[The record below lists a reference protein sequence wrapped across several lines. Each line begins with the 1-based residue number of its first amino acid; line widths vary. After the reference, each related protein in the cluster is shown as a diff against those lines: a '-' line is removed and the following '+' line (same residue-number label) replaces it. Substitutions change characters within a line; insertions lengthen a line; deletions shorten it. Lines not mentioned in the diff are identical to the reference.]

1 MYCNMFVKEKI
12 ISVYHM
18 VFDFRMK
25 FHILRL
31 FIDSSLFHRTFMYVK
46 NAIFSNIS
54 KIFNIYLYWIEYIH
68 A

>member
-1 MYCNMFVKEKI
+1 MYCNMFVEQKI
-12 ISVYHM
+12 ISGYHW

-25 FHILRL
+25 FNILTL
-31 FIDSSLFHRTFMYVK
+31 FIVSTLFHRTLMYVK

-54 KIFNIYLYWIEYIH
+54 KISNTYLYWIEYIH